1 MTLFSS
7 SYSCD
12 ESPLHSVEKQ
22 EILSHQKVFRQINSL
37 VTYEVTTLL
46 SRNICQKCV
55 RMREN
60 FRNFHT
66 ALVACISFM
75 PVLHRIKDRTTL
87 QCRGQNRASIKISS
101 QSSLTSNKELQ
112 LAGAS
117 LFRPAYFQEYYKQAV
132 SPLGSAHSL
141 AVQLIGSNKCV

>member
-112 LAGAS
+112 VPL
-117 LFRPAYFQEYYKQAV
+117 YF
-132 SPLGSAHSL
+132 G
-141 AVQLIGSNKCV
+141 QLIFKNITSKQYHPWDQRTHWQFN